1 MLTTKQLK
9 DIEILQKECERYDS
23 LQLKL
28 NWEMLRSRETDQ
40 FDFLKYE
47 NEELIAFL
55 GVYAFGSTAEVCGM
69 VKPNERRKGYFN
81 EMFNKAKETI
91 KDQGF
96 KKVLLNAPASSDA
109 AKTFLGKHGAS
120 YKFTEH
126 QMHWQP
132 QILEATDGFILR
144 HATIEDID
152 MRVRLDIEA
161 FGVPEEDARAME
173 SRIDSDEDTD
183 MLMIIVDDN
192 TIGKVRVKREEGE
205 AWIYGFS
212 ILPEYQGKGIGRNVL
227 RKIVN
232 EQNELG
238 HSVHLEVETK
248 NAHALKL
255 YESVGFKAVHAQDYY
270 EYKIKT
276 DSK

>member
-9 DIEILQKECERYDS
+9 EIEILQKECEKNDS

-28 NWEMLRSRETDQ
+28 NWEMLRNRETDQ
-40 FDFLKYE
+40 FDFLKYD

-69 VKPNERRKGYFN
+69 VKPSERRKGHFKELFN
-81 EMFNKAKETI
+81 RAKVTM
-91 KDQGF
+91 KHHGF
-96 KKVLLNAPASSDA
+96 KNVLLNAPASSDA
-109 AKTFLGKHGAS
+109 GKAFLKTVGAN

-126 QMHWQP
+126 QMQWLP
-132 QILEATDGFILR
+132 QSLDDSAGFTLR
-144 HATIEDID
+144 HATIGDTE
-152 MRVRLDIEA
+152 MRVKLDVEA

-183 MLMIIVDDN
+183 MFMIALEDK
-192 TIGKVRVKREEGE
+192 TIGKVRVKREDGE
-205 AWIYGFS
+205 AWIYGFC
-212 ILPEYQGKGIGRNVL
+212 ILPEYQGKGIGRKVL
-227 RKIVN
+227 SEVVKG
-232 EQNELG
+232 QSELG
-238 HSVHLEVETK
+238 YSVHLEVETK

-270 EYKIKT
+270 VYQMET
-276 DSK
+276 DSQ